1 MLSRRRSRHGCQRTA
16 VAGALI
22 TRMEDGAA
30 LIDSRFGPIVQ
41 AQKMRIGDGE
51 PQWWLVTTQLARH
64 PVGNIFTDSPASSA
78 GTSLDLDEA
87 VARAIGEA
95 VERYCGLNWRLDP
108 IAGKLRETSLL
119 GRWPRCA
126 PDEPATGVAREIRP
140 DDMLTFV
147 RAQRVGDDSFHLV
160 PAGFV
165 AMGFEPV
172 PPEPVVAFP
181 ISTGLAFHPRRC
193 IAIWN
198 ALCEVIERDAVMSAW
213 WIHRPLR
220 EIDMADA
227 PHIVTRR
234 LRRLDACG
242 MNARIFDITTELGV
256 PTVFCVL
263 TSARYPRLVV
273 SAATKASPALACAKA
288 LDEVV
293 SMRVA
298 LRAGPNGA
306 DSGDGK
312 PDSLVG
318 HARYYASASDH
329 PAFDFIAPGVAER
342 ISYPE
347 FAARQIAQP
356 DDDVTLRR
364 AIRLIEQQDVTVLW
378 VDLTTPDV
386 HSLGTVARVVVPEAV
401 PLSPR
406 DDARWL
412 ATKRLLLRSGT
423 AHESRDAFTPHPH
436 PFA

>member
-1 MLSRRRSRHGCQRTA
+1 MRVENGT
-16 VAGALI
+16 
-22 TRMEDGAA
+22 A

-51 PQWWLVTTQLARH
+51 PLWWLATTQLARH
-64 PVGNIFTDSPASSA
+64 PVGNLFTELPASGA
-78 GTSLDLDEA
+78 GTSLDADEA
-87 VARAIGEA
+87 VGRAIGEA
-95 VERYCGLNWRLDP
+95 LERYCGLNWHLDL
-108 IAGKLRETSLL
+108 IAGRLRETSLL

-126 PDEPATGVAREIRP
+126 PDEPATGISREIGP
-140 DDMLTFV
+140 DDRLTFV
-147 RAQRVGDDSFHLV
+147 RAQRLVDDSFHLV

-172 PPEPVVAFP
+172 PPEPVVTVP
-181 ISTGLAFHPRRC
+181 ISTGLAFHPRRHA
-193 IAIWN
+193 AIWN

-220 EIDMADA
+220 EVDMTTA
-227 PHIVTRR
+227 PRIVSRR

-242 MNARIFDITTELGV
+242 MSARIFDITTELGV

-263 TSARYPRLVV
+263 NSDRDPRLVV
-273 SAATKASPALACAKA
+273 SAATKASPTLACAKA

-298 LRAGPNGA
+298 LRSDRDAA
-306 DSGDGK
+306 DRGSAE
-312 PDSLVG
+312 PDSLVD
-318 HARYYASASDH
+318 HARYYASVPDH
-329 PAFDFIAPGVAER
+329 PAFDFIAPGAAER
-342 ISYPE
+342 TSYSE
-347 FAARQIAQP
+347 FAARQVAQP
-356 DDDVTLRR
+356 DDDVALRR
-364 AIRLIEQQDVTVLW
+364 AISLIEQQDVTVLW

-386 HSLGTVARVVVPEAV
+386 RPMGTVARVVVPEAV

-423 AHESRDAFTPHPH
+423 AHASRDSFTPHPH

>member
-1 MLSRRRSRHGCQRTA
+1 MGN
-16 VAGALI
+16 
-22 TRMEDGAA
+22 GAA

-51 PQWWLVTTQLARH
+51 PLWWLATSQLARH
-64 PVGNIFTDSPASSA
+64 PVGNIFTESPASGA
-78 GTSLDLDEA
+78 GTSLDVAEA
-87 VARAIGEA
+87 VGRAIGEA
-95 VERYCGLNWRLDP
+95 LERYCGLNWHLDL
-108 IAGKLRETSLL
+108 IAAKPRETSLF

-126 PDEPATGVAREIRP
+126 PDEPATGISREIGP
-140 DDMLTFV
+140 DDRLTFV
-147 RAQRVGDDSFHLV
+147 RGQRVVDDRVHLV
-160 PAGFV
+160 PAGFA

-181 ISTGLAFHPRRC
+181 ISTGLAFHPLRC

-227 PHIVTRR
+227 PRIVTSR

-263 TSARYPRLVV
+263 TSDRYPRLVV

-298 LRAGPNGA
+298 LRSEHDGA
-306 DSGDGK
+306 DPDGADLSRAE
-312 PDSLVG
+312 PDTLLD
-318 HARYYASASDH
+318 HARYYASGSDH
-329 PAFDFIAPGVAER
+329 PAFDFIAPGAAER
-342 ISYPE
+342 CSYPE

-356 DDDVTLRR
+356 EDDVTLRR
-364 AIRLIEQQDVTVLW
+364 AISLIEQQDVTVLW

-386 HSLGTVARVVVPEAV
+386 YPMGTVARVVIPEAV

-406 DDARWL
+406 DDTRWL

-423 AHESRDAFTPHPH
+423 AHPSRAAFTPHPH

>member
-1 MLSRRRSRHGCQRTA
+1 MGN
-16 VAGALI
+16 
-22 TRMEDGAA
+22 GAA

-51 PQWWLVTTQLARH
+51 PPWWLATTRLARH
-64 PVGNIFTDSPASSA
+64 PVGNIFTESPASGA
-78 GTSLDLDEA
+78 GTSLDEQEA
-87 VARAIGEA
+87 VGRAIGEA
-95 VERYCGLNWRLDP
+95 LERYCGLNWHLDLV
-108 IAGKLRETSLL
+108 AGRLRETSML

-126 PDEPATGVAREIRP
+126 PDEPATGISREIDP
-140 DDMLTFV
+140 DGRLTFV
-147 RAQRVGDDSFHLV
+147 RVQRVVDDRVHLV

-220 EIDMADA
+220 EIDLADA
-227 PHIVTRR
+227 PRIVTSR

-263 TSARYPRLVV
+263 TSDRYPRLVV

-298 LRAGPNGA
+298 LRSEHDGA
-306 DSGDGK
+306 EHDGSEHDGSEHDGAE
-312 PDSLVG
+312 PDRLVD
-318 HARYYASASDH
+318 HARYYASAPDH
-329 PAFDFIAPGVAER
+329 PAFDFVAPGVAER
-342 ISYPE
+342 SGYPE
-347 FAARQIAQP
+347 FAARRIAQP

-364 AIRLIEQQDVTVLW
+364 AISLIEQQDVTVLW
-378 VDLTTPDV
+378 ADLTTPDV
-386 HSLGTVARVVVPEAV
+386 YPMGTVARVVIPEAV

-406 DDARWL
+406 DDTRWL
-412 ATKRLLLRSGT
+412 ATKRLLQRSGA
-423 AHESRDAFTPHPH
+423 AHQSRAAFTTYPH

>member
-1 MLSRRRSRHGCQRTA
+1 VLSRRRSCDGYRSTVVRGQ
-16 VAGALI
+16 LI
-22 TRMEDGAA
+22 TRMENGAA
-30 LIDSRFGPIVQ
+30 FIDSRFGPIVH

-51 PQWWLVTTQLARH
+51 PFWWLATAQLARH
-64 PVGNIFTDSPASSA
+64 PVGNIFTESPASGA
-78 GTSLDLDEA
+78 GTSLDVDEA
-87 VARAIGEA
+87 VGRAIGEA
-95 VERYCGLNWRLDP
+95 LERYCGLNWHLDL
-108 IAGKLRETSLL
+108 IAATLRETSLL

-126 PDEPATGVAREIRP
+126 PDEPTTGMSGEMRP
-140 DDMLTFV
+140 DDRLTFV
-147 RAQRVGDDSFHLV
+147 RGQRVIDDSFHLI

-193 IAIWN
+193 VAIWN

-220 EIDMADA
+220 EIDMAAA
-227 PHIVTRR
+227 PGIVTRR

-242 MNARIFDITTELGV
+242 MKARIFDITTELGV

-263 TSARYPRLVV
+263 TSDRYPRLVV

-298 LRAGPNGA
+298 LRSDRDAA
-306 DSGDGK
+306 DLGSGK
-312 PDSLVG
+312 PDSLVD
-318 HARYYASASDH
+318 HARYYASVPDH

-342 ISYPE
+342 SSYPE
-347 FAARQIAQP
+347 FAARQLAQP
-356 DDDVTLRR
+356 DDDVALHR
-364 AIRLIEQQDVTVLW
+364 AISLIEQQDVTVLW

-386 HSLGTVARVVVPEAV
+386 HPMGTVVRVVVPEAV
-401 PLSPR
+401 PLSPH

-412 ATKRLLLRSGT
+412 ATKRLLMRSGT
-423 AHESRDAFTPHPH
+423 AQASRDAFTPHPH